1 MNASFF
7 APKIAAGML
16 ASFALLACQK
26 SPQASD
32 PKTAPPPAVESE
44 ESEKAPAGIDIDE
57 LLKREATGL
66 SAHVIKAPDASY
78 SVTVSAAGEPTVQE
92 IEGMSVI
99 EVPIGGQAKVR
110 CQVFPKP
117 IDPGSTLWGI
127 LARARKTLEFVRVA
141 PAGVHVVAGAPAA
154 FVDTI
159 YVTNSERGR
168 LAGNLKLAIH
178 AADPRP
184 VLCMHDEL
192 GYRST
197 FEQVSKSFFGS
208 FKSNTPADLKPT
220 YLEISKTRIDD
231 IDVGFSITR
240 FVPGQNKGELA
251 YVHQSTQF
259 VAASPKDLNMT
270 DSYKIINMDAKGR
283 LMRGV
288 WINSE
293 GGELTLEITATRLGE
308 GKYAYEGQVSGK
320 QVKGSFEAK
329 TGIVSPLETMALL
342 KKKLSGGGGFSEK
355 VLEYYPAV
363 DPAAVIPVTYSRD
376 AGAAPREV
384 QVRSGNEQVTLQIDE
399 QGMPASASFQIGK
412 KTLRVSR
419 EYVRGTP

>member
-7 APKIAAGML
+7 APKIVAGLL
-16 ASFALLACQK
+16 ASFALLACQRG
-26 SPQASD
+26 PEASD
-32 PKTAPPPAVESE
+32 PKTAPPTAAEG
-44 ESEKAPAGIDIDE
+44 EKAPAGIDIDE

-66 SAHVIKAPDASY
+66 SDQVIKAPDASW
-78 SVTVSAAGEPTVQE
+78 SVTVSAAGAPTVQV
-92 IEGMSVI
+92 IEDMLVI
-99 EVPIGGQAKVR
+99 EVPIGGEAKVR

-117 IDPGSTLWGI
+117 IDPGGTLWEI
-127 LARARKTLEFVRVA
+127 LANIRKSLEFARVA

-159 YVTNSERGR
+159 YVTDSERGR

-184 VLCMHDEL
+184 VLCLHDEM

-208 FKSNTPADLKPT
+208 FKSNTPPDLKPT

-231 IDVGFSITR
+231 VDVGFSITR
-240 FVPGQNKGELA
+240 YVPGQNKGELT
-251 YVHQSTQF
+251 YMHQSTQF
-259 VAASPKDLNMT
+259 VPASPKDLNME
-270 DSYKIINMDAKGR
+270 DSYKVLTMDTKGR
-283 LMRGV
+283 LTKGV
-288 WINSE
+288 WIESE
-293 GGELTLEITATRLGE
+293 GGELTVEVTATRLGE
-308 GKYAYEGQVSGK
+308 GKYAYEGEVSGK

-329 TGIVSPLETMALL
+329 TGIATPLETMALI

-355 VLEYYPAV
+355 VLEYYPSL
-363 DPAAVIPVTYSRD
+363 DPTAVIPVTYSHN

-384 QVRSGNEQVTLQIDE
+384 QVRLGDHQMTVQVDE
-399 QGMPASASFQIGK
+399 QGMPASALFPVGK
-412 KTLRVSR
+412 KTLRISR
-419 EYVRGTP
+419 EFVQGKL